1 LIKRMEEKEIKYSS
15 AGTMLAAVLHNF
27 DDIRLEQVPKPKI
40 TQSDEVVVKIKSVG
54 ICQTDFKAF
63 KGIRKNVTF
72 PSIHGHEPSGI
83 VVEVGLNVIDFKVGD
98 ACIISPLSYCGY
110 CKNCRLNQHHFCDHS
125 AVYGGDG
132 PDNFK
137 PGALAEYM
145 LTKECCLY
153 HKPSNISFDAA
164 CLTEPLAGAVKGTIL
179 YSQVQLGEDVVVIGV
194 GGIGLL
200 VAMVAAAAGAKVIAV
215 DISAHAREN
224 ALKNGAS
231 HAVDPTKGN
240 VKEEIY
246 KIIPE
251 GPDVVIEAAGNIE
264 AVRLM
269 VDLRRRGTRW
279 NVFGIT
285 TPQKFELEGGETHWL
300 EGRMDASFGS
310 HPLAF
315 QRAIKL
321 IQGGLVNTEKII
333 SHRFPLNKIHDAIE
347 TFASAKDRNKIVIQV
362 CP

>member
-1 LIKRMEEKEIKYSS
+1 MEEKYTE
-15 AGTMLAAVLHNF
+15 GTMLAAVLHNF
-27 DDIRLEQVPKPKI
+27 DDLRVEQVPRPQAKEPG
-40 TQSDEVVVKIKSVG
+40 DVVVKIRSVG
-54 ICQTDFKAF
+54 ICQTDFKAI

-83 VVEVGLNVIDFKVGD
+83 IVQVGPSVIDFKVGD
-98 ACIISPLSYCGY
+98 AVIISPLSYCGY
-110 CKNCRLNQHHFCDHS
+110 CKNCRLNLHHFCEHA

-132 PDNFK
+132 PEDFRA
-137 PGALAEYM
+137 GALAEYM

-164 CLTEPLAGAVKGTIL
+164 ALTEPLAGAWKGTIQ
-179 YSQVQLGEDVVVIGV
+179 YSQVQLGDDVVVIGV

-200 VAMVAAAAGAKVIAV
+200 CAMVAKAAGAGRVIAV
-215 DISAHAREN
+215 DISPHAREN
-224 ALKNGAS
+224 ALKNGAT
-231 HAVDPTKGN
+231 HAVDPQHGN

-246 KIIPE
+246 KIIPS

-264 AVRLM
+264 AVKLM

-285 TPQKFELEGGETHWL
+285 TPQKFELEGGQTHWL

-315 QRAIKL
+315 QKAIKL
-321 IQGGLVNTEKII
+321 IETGLVNTEKVI
-333 SHRFPLNKIHDAIE
+333 SHRFPLDKIHQAIE
-347 TFASAKDRNKIVIQV
+347 TFANSKDRNKLVIQV
-362 CP
+362 SK